1 MVLRLYST
9 VMHETSLD
17 ILRRNT
23 RAIVRAALLGAILA
37 IAFSFLLP
45 REYSSTARLLVIPR
59 SVGGTDP
66 FTAIKSAERI
76 SDNLAQIIE
85 TTSFFD
91 RVTHAG
97 FFIDQS
103 VFSADEQKKRRQWSR
118 MVDTTVSRGSG
129 ILTVRVYHSDRD
141 QATQIVQAI
150 SYVLTTSGWEYIG
163 GDLLIRLLDA
173 PLASRFPARPN
184 FAGNAV
190 SGFIVGAA
198 LGAGIVL
205 VRKRKV

>member
-1 MVLRLYST
+1 MSNSSAW
-9 VMHETSLD
+9 E
-17 ILRRNT
+17 IIRRNT
-23 RAIVRAALLGAILA
+23 RVILRVAALGAILA
-37 IAFSFLLP
+37 IAFSFLVP

-59 SVGGTDP
+59 GSGGTDP

-76 SDNLAQIIE
+76 SDNLAQIIP

-91 RVTHAG
+91 RVTRAG

-103 VFSADEQKKRRQWSR
+103 VFSENEQKKRREWR
-118 MVDTTVSRGSG
+118 NMVDTTVSRGSG
-129 ILTVRVYHSDRD
+129 ILTVKVYHPDRD

-173 PLASRFPARPN
+173 PLASRFPTRPN
-184 FAGNAV
+184 FIANAV
-190 SGFIVGAA
+190 SGFMTGAA

-205 VRKRKV
+205 MRKRNG

>member
-1 MVLRLYST
+1 M
-9 VMHETSLD
+9 
-17 ILRRNT
+17 
-23 RAIVRAALLGAILA
+23 RAIVRVALLGAILA
-37 IAFSFLLP
+37 VAFSFLLP
-45 REYSSTARLLVIPR
+45 REYSSTVRLLVIPR
-59 SVGGTDP
+59 SVGGVDP

-91 RVTHAG
+91 RVTRAG

-103 VFSADEQKKRRQWSR
+103 VFSGDEQKKRRQWNR

-129 ILTVRVYHSDRD
+129 ILTVKVYHSDRD

-184 FAGNAV
+184 FVGNAV
-190 SGFIVGAA
+190 SGFMVGAV